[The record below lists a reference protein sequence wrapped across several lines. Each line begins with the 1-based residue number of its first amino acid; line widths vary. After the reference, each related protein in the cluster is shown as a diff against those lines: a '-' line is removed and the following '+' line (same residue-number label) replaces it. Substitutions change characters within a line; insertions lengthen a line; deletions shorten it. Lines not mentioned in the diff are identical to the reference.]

1 MEYLN
6 RDRIEQVSHESFQR
20 QQPYPWVEIGEIL
33 THEGHDLLRQTLPDA
48 SMFDRK
54 VGVKRAFGQGYHDRY
69 ILHYHPG
76 LDLAEPW
83 QEFVAELHGKT
94 YEALVRRMFGLGRG
108 AHFVLTLEWYYAWQ
122 GCGVSPHCD
131 ARRKLGTHIF
141 YFNTEAD
148 WDSRIL
154 ESPRRW
160 TPGEME
166 ACFSSGRR
174 IPGTASGHWN
184 LRPATCE
191 SSSSSRSTRRRF
203 KCSGGACGARIPTV
217 IRSRTKKCRIP
228 FRLEQS
234 RRRSTLD
241 HCPGLSSRGFRAGSP
256 QGIAPLGLSR
266 IRMSVACGLLRRFRD
281 ASGVLPETRWLSSV

>member
-20 QQPYPWVEIGEIL
+20 QQPYPWVEIGGIL

-69 ILHYHPG
+69 ILHYHPS

-83 QEFVAELHGKT
+83 KEFVAELHGKT

-148 WDSRIL
+148 WDSSWGGRILIMDDGGRLKTHSAPAFDDLGIAASLDPRGNGSLLFQRTAHSWHGVRPL
-154 ESPRRW
+154 ESPPGHLRKLFIVTINASTIQVLWRRVRGKD
-160 TPGEME
+160 PDGYPLKNQEMPH
-166 ACFSSGRR
+166 S
-174 IPGTASGHWN
+174 IPA
-184 LRPATCE
+184 
-191 SSSSSRSTRRRF
+191 
-203 KCSGGACGARIPTV
+203 
-217 IRSRTKKCRIP
+217 
-228 FRLEQS
+228 
-234 RRRSTLD
+234 
-241 HCPGLSSRGFRAGSP
+241 
-256 QGIAPLGLSR
+256 
-266 IRMSVACGLLRRFRD
+266 
-281 ASGVLPETRWLSSV
+281 